1 MMRFLRTALF
11 AALLPFV
18 FTACNRDDDDKT
30 ATVDPQHDFSPFFPL
45 QPGHFVT
52 YDVDSTRWDALGC
65 TRTDTRCQLRYQ
77 VADTF
82 SDARGRR
89 SYRVDIYY
97 RKQDSLPWRNH
108 QVLYVTPTAQRIE
121 YEQDEVR
128 YIKLVFPVAN
138 GSSWNGNQL
147 IPTNDADLTYFR
159 DWIYKYDNLGEA
171 FDTERKYYNNT
182 VTVNAVDR
190 SQGNPEDPAQ
200 RNNYAERTYMKEVYA
215 NNVGLIFREFTRWTY
230 NPSVAFCRQGF
241 SVTMRAVDNK

>member
-18 FTACNRDDDDKT
+18 FTACNRDDDDT
-30 ATVDPQHDFSPFFPL
+30 TVTVDPEHDFTPFFPL

-82 SDARGRR
+82 TDARGRR

-97 RKQDSLPWRNH
+97 RKQDTLPWRNH
-108 QVLYVTPTAQRIE
+108 QVFYVTPTAQAIE
-121 YEQDEVR
+121 YEQDELR
-128 YIKLVFPVAN
+128 FIKLVLPVAN
-138 GSSWNGNQL
+138 DRTWNGTQL
-147 IPTNDADLTYFR
+147 IASNDAELSYFR
-159 DWIYKYDNLGEA
+159 DWMFKYDNLGEP
-171 FDTERKYYNNT
+171 FDTERKYYANT
-182 VTVNAVDR
+182 VTVDAVNR

-200 RNNYAERTYMKEVYA
+200 RNNYAYRTYLKEVYA
-215 NNVGLIFREFTRWTY
+215 NNVGLVFREFTRWTY
-230 NPSVAFCRQGF
+230 DPSIAFCRRGY